1 MKKRCISKIFFS
13 LAWILIFYSP
23 AFSFQSPDPKDLP
36 DSINFRNESISL
48 KDLKNPLKENP
59 EELSKNIA
67 EGGKIYFKNCFLCH
81 GDLLDGNG
89 LYGKSFTP
97 PPADLRKLWIN
108 PPKRENYTFWRI
120 AKGGRG
126 LPNEFGPW
134 NSAMPA
140 WENVLTI
147 EEIWKVILF
156 IYETIQ
162 NPQVK
167 NFPAEPSLDRG
178 KEVYKVKCA
187 YCHGEEGKGDGVSA
201 PFSSP
206 RPRNLTKGHIKFRTT
221 HFGKI
226 PTDEDLYKALT
237 RGLKGTTMPSW
248 KHLGDVDIK
257 SLILYLKSLSKKFK
271 KFVDRKK
278 THKIVSVPTPPPF
291 DLESTK
297 RGRELFIKNCS
308 GCHGFLGRSDGESTK
323 KIVNIASDAI
333 RPRNLTKSWTFRR
346 GHSRKDLFL
355 TIRTGLS
362 TTAMPRFSDRVHS
375 DQMIWDI
382 VNYISTLSPASEPK
396 TPKEIKAVKLENE
409 LPLNP
414 EDPQWKSISGYY
426 IPLGGQII
434 DSEKAYFTTVDS
446 LRVQAAYNDTEL
458 AIKLIWDDPTFDPI
472 LKKNSKVVE
481 SPAPP
486 LPAHLQ
492 VDSEEAPPE
501 EEPQPQEIP
510 DALALQFPVS
520 SKENANLPYFLNGD
534 ESNPVTLWKWTS
546 QTPEAK
552 KLIGKGL
559 ESLSIFDKNNQT
571 IQTQVTFQYGQY
583 QLVMKR
589 KLTTDTPNEETQFEN
604 GKPIPVAFNIWDG
617 NEGETGTKKSISS
630 WYLLVLE

>member
-1 MKKRCISKIFFS
+1 MKTRSISNIFFT
-13 LAWILIFYSP
+13 LVWALVFYSS
-23 AFSFQSPDPKDLP
+23 AFGFQSPGPNDLP
-36 DSINFRNESISL
+36 DSITFRNEKISL
-48 KDLKNPLKENP
+48 LNLKNPLKENSADY
-59 EELSKNIA
+59 SKNVK
-67 EGGKIYFKNCFLCH
+67 EGGEIYFKNCFLCH

-97 PPADLRKLWIN
+97 RPADLRKLWTD
-108 PPKRENYTFWRI
+108 PPKKENYTFWRI
-120 AKGGRG
+120 VKGGKG
-126 LPNEFGPW
+126 LPNNFAPW

-167 NFPAEPSLDRG
+167 NPPNEPSLDRG
-178 KEVYKVKCA
+178 KEVFQTKCA
-187 YCHGEEGKGDGVSA
+187 YCHGKDGKGNGVSA

-237 RGLKGTTMPSW
+237 RGLNATTMPSW
-248 KHLGDVDIK
+248 KHLGDIDIK
-257 SLILYLKSLSKKFK
+257 SLILYLKSISKKFQ

-278 THKIVSVPTPPPF
+278 THKIVSIPTPPPF
-291 DLESTK
+291 DLESTQ

-308 GCHGFLGRSDGESTK
+308 GCHGFKGRSDGESTK

-382 VNYISTLSPASEPK
+382 VNYISTLSPAKEPK
-396 TPKEIKAVKLENE
+396 TREEIKAVKLDKD

-414 EDPQWKSISGYY
+414 EDPQWKSISGNY

-434 DSEKAYFTTVDS
+434 DSDKAYYTTVDS
-446 LRVQAAYNDTEL
+446 LRVQAIYNDTEI

-472 LKKNSKVVE
+472 LKKTSKVVE

-486 LPAHLQ
+486 LPEHLQ
-492 VDSEEAPPE
+492 VDSDEAPPE

-510 DALALQFPVS
+510 DALSLQFPIS
-520 SKENANLPYFLNGD
+520 NQEGTNLPYFLNGD
-534 ESNPVTLWKWTS
+534 EINPVTLWKWTS
-546 QTPEAK
+546 QSSEAQ

-559 ESLSIFDKNNQT
+559 NQISDLSSNSQKV
-571 IQTQVTFQYGQY
+571 QTQVTFQYGQY

-589 KLTTDTPNEETQFEN
+589 SLVTETPQDETQFGQ
-604 GKPIPVAFNIWDG
+604 GKSIPIAFNIWDG
-617 NEGETGTKKSISS
+617 NEGESGTKKSISS